1 MNEIIDI
8 YDNKNGNL
16 IPIGMM
22 EKHEAETK
30 GMWHKISRVHLI
42 QKINN
47 EFYVIL
53 QRRGRHKRLGAL
65 NFAIAVSEHV
75 LAGESDITACIRG
88 VSEELGIN
96 MEESE
101 LKREYNLNFIVDS
114 GDIKE
119 RTYNTTY
126 IAECNKSLE
135 DFTLQKSELEGIYL
149 VPIKK
154 MVGLFEGRVNNVEAK
169 GLRLSDDE
177 TEYIEDTASISTK
190 NFTHAEFYKED
201 FLKLYKVIENMHKVD
216 NDR

>member
-1 MNEIIDI
+1 MSEIIDI
-8 YDNKNGNL
+8 YDNNNGNL
-16 IPIGMM
+16 TPIGTM

-30 GMWHKISRVHLI
+30 GLWHKISRVHLI

-75 LAGESDITACIRG
+75 IAGETDIDACVRG
-88 VSEELGIN
+88 VREELGIN
-96 MEESE
+96 VEESE
-101 LKREYNLNFIVDS
+101 LKREYNLNFVVDS

-126 IAECNKSLE
+126 IAEYSKGLE
-135 DFTLQKSELEGIYL
+135 EFTLEKSELEGIYL

-154 MVGLFEGRVNNVEAK
+154 MVGLFEGKIDNVEAK

-177 TEYIEDTASISTK
+177 TRYIEDTASITTN
-190 NFTHAEFYKED
+190 NFTHADFYKED
-201 FLKLYKVIENMHKVD
+201 FLKLNKIIERMHAIEE
-216 NDR
+216 DR